1 MSVKDVLTGA
11 GGRTNIVDRILSS
24 PSLFMIALGTLMIV
38 VAVVLQNGTWPAI
51 MVIFGASLVIAG
63 GIAQAVRL
71 WTRRKS

>member
-11 GGRTNIVDRILSS
+11 GNRTNVVDRILSS
-24 PSLFMIALGTLMIV
+24 PSLFLITLGTLMVV
-38 VAVVLQNGTWPAI
+38 VAVIFQKGTWPAI
-51 MVIFGASLVIAG
+51 MVIFGGSLVIAG

>member
-11 GGRTNIVDRILSS
+11 GDRTNVVDRILSS
-24 PSLFMIALGTLMIV
+24 PSLFMIALGALMVV